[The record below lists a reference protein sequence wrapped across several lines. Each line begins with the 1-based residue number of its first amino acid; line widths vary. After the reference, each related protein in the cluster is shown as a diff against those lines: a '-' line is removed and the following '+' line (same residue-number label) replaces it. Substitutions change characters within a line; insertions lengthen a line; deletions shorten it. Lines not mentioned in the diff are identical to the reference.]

1 MKIKTYVLPLVIIV
15 VLFGGIAVTKAF
27 GLWKTE
33 STKVPSTI
41 KSGEAMG
48 EYNPSDIRGSYTFK
62 DISSS
67 FKIPVEILGEAFAI
81 KSSDLNSFKV
91 KDLETIY
98 GSLKDSGTE
107 IGTSSVRMFVAYY
120 LSIPYEITGEES
132 YLPKAAVDIL
142 KSKVKLSDERLKYLD
157 SHSVEIK

>member
-1 MKIKTYVLPLVIIV
+1 MKIKSYILPLVIII

-33 STKVPSTI
+33 STKVPDTI
-41 KSGEAMG
+41 KSGEAVG

-67 FKIPVEILGEAFAI
+67 FKIPVEVLGEAFGV

-98 GSLKDSGTE
+98 VNLKDSGTE
-107 IGTSSVRMFVAYY
+107 IGTSSVRLFVAYY
-120 LSIPYEITGEES
+120 LNIPYEITDET
-132 YLPKAAVDIL
+132 YLPKTAVDIL
-142 KSKVKLSDERLKYLD
+142 KSKVKLSDEKIKYVE
-157 SHSVEIK
+157 SHWVEIK

>member
-15 VLFGGIAVTKAF
+15 VLFGGIVVTKAF

-33 STKVPSTI
+33 STKVPNTI

-67 FKIPVEILGEAFAI
+67 FKIPVEILGEAFAVE
-81 KSSDLNSFKV
+81 SSDLNSFKV
-91 KDLETIY
+91 KDLEIIY
-98 GSLKDSGTE
+98 EGLKDSGTQ
-107 IGTSSVRMFVAYY
+107 IGTSSIRLFVAYY
-120 LSIPYEITGEES
+120 LDLPYEISEES

-142 KSKVKLSDERLKYLD
+142 KSKVKLSDEKLKYLD
-157 SHSVEIK
+157 SHSVDIK